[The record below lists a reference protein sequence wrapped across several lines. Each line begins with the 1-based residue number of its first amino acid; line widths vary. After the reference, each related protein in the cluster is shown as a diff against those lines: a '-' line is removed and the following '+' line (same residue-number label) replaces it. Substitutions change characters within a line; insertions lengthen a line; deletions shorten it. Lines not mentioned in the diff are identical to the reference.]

1 MKINRNLINTNS
13 PNINYARNPN
23 FKNNSGIY
31 GTLNYGTGKEN
42 VFAEFNK
49 FPLSTDFYYS
59 LKSSEAQ
66 EKSSNQNP
74 IQTKR
79 KLPYIIASVAA
90 FCAVAFASGLMIKKL
105 NNVKNLKDMYK
116 KIINEFP
123 EDKEYY
129 STLAKEVGLKPK
141 DEYKLCSIVGSS
153 QMENLL
159 KIFTPQDFQVGKNY
173 EGIANHTFRVSLHN
187 HTTASDGILTVEELL
202 EQATKWAD
210 RVAKNTKKDLKPPFT
225 IAITDHDTLASAKE
239 AVKIIAKNPQKY
251 KNLKVVLGSEISV
264 SHLNPENVI
273 RPVDFELIG
282 YSLNPFNE
290 KLNRLLNNLE
300 NSRRQA
306 IETLLSKIGN
316 KYGGYGINLNEA
328 KSFHANIKNVKTNGV
343 LYLAGDYAEFKI
355 KLTDYVNK
363 INKELIP
370 ETSPKLTVNEIFSK
384 IAPNY
389 YLSVNA
395 GGNADITSFIKNK
408 GLKPILEQRG
418 ILNFSNNQK
427 FENIFNADYS
437 SLQTY
442 IKDSVKEGLP
452 TISDKKGYCILP
464 EDVFNVVKSKKEG
477 FFGMAHPAQINLNS
491 PNGDNISNARKLRL
505 GMQNEN
511 KNLVFEVFN
520 DLKQKGKELFC
531 ATEVNYQSY
540 KSSMG
545 RDWIDF
551 MKKDIADNPL
561 LNLYYTGGT
570 DTHAPSIFNKHTVL
584 PKVLVDKYK
593 LQNITGDKYEYFTDI
608 IESYKN

>member
-1 MKINRNLINTNS
+1 MKINRNVANTNKQS
-13 PNINYARNPN
+13 INYNSHGS
-23 FKNNSGIY
+23 FKSNSVYSQMINNSVY
-31 GTLNYGTGKEN
+31 GSS

-49 FPLSTDFYYS
+49 FPISTDFYCS
-59 LKSSEAQ
+59 PKSSGMQ

-74 IQTKR
+74 TGTKG
-79 KLPYIIASVAA
+79 KLPYIIAGIAA
-90 FCAVAFASGLMIKKL
+90 FCAVACATGLILKKL
-105 NNVKNLKDMYK
+105 NNVKQLKDVYK

-123 EDKEYY
+123 DDKEYY
-129 STLAKEVGLKPK
+129 ATLAREIGLKPK
-141 DEYKLCSIVGSS
+141 EEYKLCSIVGSS

-159 KIFTPQDFQVGKNY
+159 KTFTPQDFQVGKNY
-173 EGIANHTFRVSLHN
+173 EGVANHTFRVSLHN
-187 HTTASDGILTVEELL
+187 HTTASDGVLTAEELL
-202 EQATKWAD
+202 EQATKWAN
-210 RVAKNTKKDLKPPFT
+210 RIAANKKKDLKPPFT
-225 IAITDHDTLASAKE
+225 FAITDHDTLASAKE

-251 KNLKVVLGSEISV
+251 KNLKVVLGAEISV

-282 YSLNPFNE
+282 YSLNPFNKE
-290 KLNRLLNNLE
+290 LNKLLQNLE

-306 IETLLSKIGN
+306 IETLFSKISN

-363 INKELIP
+363 INTELIP
-370 ETSPKLTVNEIFSK
+370 ETSQKLNLNEIFSK

-418 ILNFSNNQK
+418 ILNSSNNQK
-427 FENIFNADYS
+427 FENVFNTDYS

-442 IKDSVKEGLP
+442 IKDSVKECLP
-452 TISDKKGYCILP
+452 TISDKKGYCIIP
-464 EDVFNVVKSKKEG
+464 EDVFNAVKSKKEG

-491 PNGDNISNARKLRL
+491 PKGDNISAARKLRL
-505 GMQNEN
+505 GTQNGN

-531 ATEVNYQSY
+531 AAEVNYQSY

-545 RDWIDF
+545 QDWIDF

-561 LNLYYTGGT
+561 LKLYYAGGT
-570 DTHAPSIFNKHTVL
+570 DTHAPSIFNKHTVI
-584 PKVLVDKYK
+584 PQETVNKYK
-593 LQNITGDKYEYFTDI
+593 LQNILGEKYEHFTDI
-608 IESYKN
+608 INTYKN